1 MNSQSNKFARP
12 VAAQN
17 TKARA
22 VRASRSPAA
31 GVPKAAAGH
40 AATQKKGGFVK
51 KTPVKA
57 QAPIPKSAAQAVN
70 APAPIEEIKQEE
82 EEKKTAVELAIERN
96 NATLARLEN
105 FQKNSQSN
113 ALQEKMR
120 KLQAASETVINGV
133 GKCEEIRDRIQAKMA
148 SKMEEVK
155 ETSEARFMARVKQSK
170 VAN

>member
-1 MNSQSNKFARP
+1 MNSQSNKVARP
-12 VAAQN
+12 VAAMN

-22 VRASRSPAA
+22 VRASRSPAT

-40 AATQKKGGFVK
+40 AATQKKAGIVK

-57 QAPIPKSAAQAVN
+57 AAQAVN
-70 APAPIEEIKQEE
+70 APAVIEEIKQEEEEE

-120 KLQAASETVINGV
+120 KLQAASENVINGV

-148 SKMEEVK
+148 NKMEEVK
-155 ETSEARFMARVKQSK
+155 ETSEARFMARVKNAK

>member
-1 MNSQSNKFARP
+1 MNSQSNKVARP
-12 VAAQN
+12 VAAMN

-40 AATQKKGGFVK
+40 AATQKKAGIVK

-57 QAPIPKSAAQAVN
+57 AAQAVN
-70 APAPIEEIKQEE
+70 APAVIEEIKQEEE

-113 ALQEKMR
+113 ALQERMR
-120 KLQAASETVINGV
+120 KLQAASENVINGV

-155 ETSEARFMARVKQSK
+155 ETSEARFMARVKNAK

>member
-1 MNSQSNKFARP
+1 MNSQSNKVARP

-17 TKARA
+17 TQARA
-22 VRASRSPAA
+22 FRASRSPAA

-40 AATQKKGGFVK
+40 AATQRKGGIVK
-51 KTPVKA
+51 KTPAKA
-57 QAPIPKSAAQAVN
+57 QAPIAKVAAQAVN
-70 APAPIEEIKQEE
+70 APAVIEEIKQEEE

-133 GKCEEIRDRIQAKMA
+133 
-148 SKMEEVK
+148 
-155 ETSEARFMARVKQSK
+155 
-170 VAN
+170 